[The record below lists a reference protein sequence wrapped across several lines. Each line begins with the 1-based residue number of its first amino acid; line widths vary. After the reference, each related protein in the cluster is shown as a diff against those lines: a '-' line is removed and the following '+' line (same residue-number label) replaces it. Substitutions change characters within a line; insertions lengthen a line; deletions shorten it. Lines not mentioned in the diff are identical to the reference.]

1 MKLLFKGGKLD
12 SRHVYD
18 LTASTWTAN
27 RYFTDRK
34 HPTDSHSISTK
45 GMITPDFYCSL
56 VFLFRYSRH
65 SKHTSIQPDTCLRCS
80 PFKFFKKKDTCT
92 IPYIFYS
99 SILGPTCS

>member
-34 HPTDSHSISTK
+34 HPTVAIQFPQRGT
-45 GMITPDFYCSL
+45 ITPD
-56 VFLFRYSRH
+56 
-65 SKHTSIQPDTCLRCS
+65 SIAV
-80 PFKFFKKKDTCT
+80 
-92 IPYIFYS
+92 S
-99 SILGPTCS
+99 SFSSAILNNPSARRFNLIHVYVQIL